1 MALKRI
7 PVPTRIELEA
17 SGTRIVL
24 HWQDGRVTRFRA
36 FDLRAECPC
45 ASCVDEM
52 TGRRTLSREDVD
64 PDVTATA
71 YGRVGR
77 YAVQFQWSDGHSTGI
92 YSYERLREERGREEE
107 A

>member
-7 PVPTRIELEA
+7 PVPTRIDLEE

-24 HWQDGRVTRFRA
+24 AWADGRVSRWTA
-36 FDLRAECPC
+36 FELRAACPC

-52 TGRRTLSREDVD
+52 SGRRTLEPKDVD
-64 PDVTATA
+64 PGVAATA

-77 YAVQFQWSDGHSTGI
+77 YAVQFQWSDGHATGI
-92 YSYERLREERGREEE
+92 YSYERLREG
-107 A
+107 AGN